1 MPIAPRGHAEA
12 EVLCKEIAA
21 STRWSETILNDWPVV
36 LAYEYW
42 RLREELRQGRAYAA
56 MLQFKDLIELLVKL
70 PAITAARLLAD
81 HGSAEQ
87 RDQALRVLLSR
98 GPAGATAPALRGD
111 RA

>member
-70 PAITAARLLAD
+70 PALFLNPFVGRRGVWQDSDDPAVALAA
-81 HGSAEQ
+81 
-87 RDQALRVLLSR
+87 
-98 GPAGATAPALRGD
+98 
-111 RA
+111 